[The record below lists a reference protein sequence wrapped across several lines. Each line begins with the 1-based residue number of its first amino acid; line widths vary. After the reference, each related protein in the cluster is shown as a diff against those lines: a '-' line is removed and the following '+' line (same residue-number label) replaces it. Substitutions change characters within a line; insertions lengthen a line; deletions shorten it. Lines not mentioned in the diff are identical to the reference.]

1 MTTAL
6 RPPPSFVDPASTGTF
21 YVPAFEV
28 RIRPPGAQQ
37 GTELPADVVRDI
49 SEVTYKDSISEIDG
63 CEFKVNNWDA
73 AKRTFRY
80 TGSEGLF
87 PNDAELTRRQ
97 QYFQPGNELELWL
110 GYVGAMRLMMRAQ
123 ITTAEPDFPSSG
135 NSVLSV
141 RALNVL
147 HQLRKKKFTDYWPR
161 DNSPGIKDSK
171 VAESFNTAVDEQ
183 GRKRFPL
190 PVKVRSLPDEPERT
204 RVFQKDE
211 YDIVFLLSLARR
223 NGYVVSVRE
232 TDEQGRPDK
241 RHLYFGPSDESQE
254 NAGGVRYRLE
264 WGKTLIQ
271 FRPTLTT
278 ARQVSSVTVHGWNRR
293 TKKAIKVTV
302 DFKDKTLGI
311 NRDLGD
317 IEQAFQQNEE
327 IIADRPVSSEAE
339 AKALARETLR
349 NRLKDMIKGSGSTI
363 GLPGLRSGG
372 TLFIG
377 GLGNRFS
384 GTYFVTETTHTIG
397 EGGYTTSFSARREQ
411 EDS

>member
-1 MTTAL
+1 
-6 RPPPSFVDPASTGTF
+6 
-21 YVPAFEV
+21 
-28 RIRPPGAQQ
+28 
-37 GTELPADVVRDI
+37 VRDI